1 MTATTAAEL
10 RTLPLLATLDD
21 GQLAA
26 LLAVGQEHM
35 FHSGE
40 DLFREGE
47 VADTWWVLLEGRID
61 LVKTSGTEQTVIGGL
76 TVPGQW
82 AGSFAAWDADW
93 RNFATA
99 RGGTP
104 GRAFRV
110 PAEDF
115 GALCRA
121 WFPFGVHIIQG
132 LAMTVRRID
141 SAARQREAM
150 VALGTLAAGLA
161 HEINNPAS
169 AATRA
174 VEALAGSSDNLL
186 TSLAELA
193 RGGISAEQYVEL
205 DSLRR
210 SLGPAETRLDALEVA
225 DREDALSDWMA
236 DHEVDRDWL
245 LAPPLAAA
253 GVDTDVCDRLLAL
266 VGAGCLQAGLDWLAN
281 SVGIAGLLVEMNE
294 ATTRISDLVAAV
306 RSYSQLDRA
315 ELQMTD
321 VAEGL
326 ESTLVMLAH
335 RLRPG
340 VTVVRSY
347 ASDVPPIEAMAREL
361 NQVWTNLIGNAV
373 DAMDG
378 SGTLEVATRT
388 DGHGGVV
395 VEITDDGPG
404 MPREVQARAFDPF
417 YTTKEVGKGTGLG
430 LDISR
435 RIVVERHHGAIEI
448 DSVPGRTVLRVLL
461 PMTRTD
467 APTNAPTDAR

>member
-1 MTATTAAEL
+1 MSTTTAAEL
-10 RTLPLLATLDD
+10 RTLPLIDSLDD
-21 GQLAA
+21 DQLGQ
-26 LLAVGQEHM
+26 LLAVGEEHA
-35 FHSGE
+35 FAAGE
-40 DLFREGE
+40 DLFREGAI
-47 VADTWWVLLEGRID
+47 ADTWWLLLEGRID
-61 LVKTSGTEQTVIGGL
+61 LVKTTGTEQTVIGGL

-99 RGGTP
+99 RGASS

-115 GALCRA
+115 GRLCRA

-141 SAARQREAM
+141 SAARQREAL

-174 VEALAGSSDNLL
+174 VEALSSSSDNLL
-186 TSLAELA
+186 TSLADLA

-205 DSLRR
+205 DVLRR
-210 SLGPAETRLDALEVA
+210 SLGPAETRLDALAVA
-225 DREDALSDWMA
+225 DREDALSDWMS

-253 GVDTDVCDRLLAL
+253 GVDTAVCERLLAL
-266 VGAGCLQAGLDWLAN
+266 VGEDCLQAGLDWLAN
-281 SVGIAGLLVEMNE
+281 AVGIAGLLVEIKE
-294 ATTRISDLVAAV
+294 ATTRISGLVGAV

-315 ELQMTD
+315 ELQVTD

-335 RLRPG
+335 RLRPR
-340 VTVVRSY
+340 VTVVRRYSP
-347 ASDVPPIEAMAREL
+347 DVPPIAAMAREL

-388 DGHGGVV
+388 DDLGRVV

-435 RIVVERHHGAIEI
+435 RIVVERHHGEIEI

-461 PMTRTD
+461 PMTHSD
-467 APTNAPTDAR
+467 A